1 MNMNKKQEVGL
12 RLKQFR
18 EEQGISQ
25 KALAE
30 KCGWGASRIGNY
42 EAGVRSINLDD
53 AEIIGAAL
61 NIPPYRLLFSH
72 DEIVNV
78 VPVKG
83 PQPTYKGSF
92 PVISAVQAG
101 YWSEACEPYRTE
113 DIDEFLETTE
123 RAGKGSYWLDVKG
136 DSMTSDTSPSFP
148 EGTRVLVDPTVEPE
162 NGKLVVAKLTDENEA
177 TFKRLVIDAGQKYL
191 KPLNKDY
198 KMMPI
203 NGNCRILGVV
213 IDAKMKLF

>member
-1 MNMNKKQEVGL
+1 MCMNKKQEVGL

-18 EEQGISQ
+18 EDKGMSQ
-25 KALAE
+25 RTLAE

-53 AEIIGAAL
+53 AEIIASAL
-61 NIPPYRLLFSH
+61 KIQPYQLLFSRE
-72 DEIVNV
+72 EIINV
-78 VPVKG
+78 APIDG
-83 PQPTYKGSF
+83 PQPTYQGSF

-101 YWSEACEPYRTE
+101 CWTEACEPYRKE
-113 DIDEFLETTE
+113 DIDEYLETTE
-123 RAGKGSYWLDVKG
+123 RASDDSYWLDVKG

-148 EGTRVLVDPTVEPE
+148 EGTRVLVDPNIEAE
-162 NGKLVVAKLTDENEA
+162 NGKLVVAKLVDDNEA
-177 TFKRLVIDAGQKYL
+177 TFKRLIIDSGQRYL